1 VAVLFKRGCS
11 VTIAKPEGFF
21 TQKPNA
27 VVVSELRVQF
37 VVEKTIGSEPN
48 MGDVTMTNLAEQSRG
63 QVVAKPLYV
72 RLDAGYDG
80 ALERVFTGDL
90 LWGRSTKVG
99 ADWETALQL
108 RDGDRAFRFAR
119 VTRSYRGG
127 VSARDAVVEAARAM
141 GLTVKLSPAAE
152 RELGAQ
158 FASGLTL
165 SGTASTELSRL
176 LGPFGMSWSIQ
187 DGRLQ
192 VLRADELRA
201 DQAVVVS
208 EDTGMIG
215 VPELGP
221 PLRRG
226 GRPVVLVKMQ
236 LYPRVTPGGKVRIE
250 SRTVR
255 GTFKALRII
264 HTGDT
269 HGESWET
276 SVEGEP
282 V

>member
-1 VAVLFKRGCS
+1 MALLFQRGCS
-11 VTIAKPEGFF
+11 VTVAKPDGFF

-27 VVVSELRVQF
+27 VVISDLRIQF
-37 VVEKTIGSEPN
+37 HVEKTIGEEPN
-48 MGDVTMTNLAEQSRG
+48 RCDVTVTNLAEGTRG

-80 ALERVFTGDL
+80 SLERLFTGDL
-90 LWGRSTKVG
+90 LWGSSAKTG
-99 ADWETALQL
+99 ADWETTLQL
-108 RDGDRAFRFAR
+108 RDGDRAFRYAR
-119 VTRSYRGG
+119 VSRSYRGG
-127 VSARDAVVEAARAM
+127 VSARDAIVEAGRAM
-141 GLTVKLSPAAE
+141 GLTVKLSPTAD
-152 RELGAQ
+152 RELRAQ

-165 SGTASTELSRL
+165 AGTAAGELSRL
-176 LGPFGMSWSIQ
+176 LAPFGMSWSIQ

-192 VLRADELRA
+192 ILRADELRA

-215 VPELGP
+215 VPELGAP
-221 PLRRG
+221 IRKG
-226 GRPVVLVKMQ
+226 GRPVALVKMQ

-255 GTFKALRII
+255 GTFKALRVS

-269 HGESWET
+269 HGIPWET
-276 SVEGEP
+276 AVEAEP